1 MTKVSSGLTE
11 LDASTVLTG
20 EIEVAVLITALS
32 DHVHTPRNI
41 ELERGVATK
50 IGAFRSAHAHYT
62 LKHYVT
68 YCTASRELKERWVA
82 KWKRI

>member
-41 ELERGVATK
+41 ELERGVAT
-50 IGAFRSAHAHYT
+50 
-62 LKHYVT
+62 
-68 YCTASRELKERWVA
+68 
-82 KWKRI
+82 